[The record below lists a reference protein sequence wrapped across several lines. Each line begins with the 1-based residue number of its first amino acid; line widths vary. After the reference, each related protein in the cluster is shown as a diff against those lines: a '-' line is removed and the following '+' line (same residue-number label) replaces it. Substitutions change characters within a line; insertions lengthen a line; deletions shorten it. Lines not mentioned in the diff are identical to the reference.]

1 MRLLLVALV
10 TVLTVP
16 ACGHE
21 VTSTPALS
29 TTTPT
34 ITTPAPSP
42 SPTTLTI
49 AQAAAKYKQIVKPSN
64 DITFGEFR
72 HAQEAYSANPTDAT
86 RAALNTAA
94 GHMAVALR
102 TMAQEFRSAAWPPDA
117 QAAMADLIKADA
129 SYVAGANALSAAKTD
144 ADVQSAIAL
153 FDDKAVAQSSELVRE
168 ALGLP
173 PAPTG

>member
-86 RAALNTAA
+86 RAALNTATWPWHYELWPKSS
-94 GHMAVALR
+94 GQPRGRRTLR
-102 TMAQEFRSAAWPPDA
+102 QRW
-117 QAAMADLIKADA
+117 QI
-129 SYVAGANALSAAKTD
+129 
-144 ADVQSAIAL
+144 
-153 FDDKAVAQSSELVRE
+153 
-168 ALGLP
+168 
-173 PAPTG
+173 